1 MQLRGWSLSHSIL
14 PSVDNVSF
22 YHSFVLQLCHNWQY
36 CWSVLFNIYVCTL
49 AKSKTDGDC
58 GEKSFSENYRLWGTT
73 WSCSTCS
80 FFNTATQLNYF
91 AAARTWISVC
101 QAQGPVR
108 QKRTDHQNT
117 LTSTPPLLICS
128 LFVGGCH
135 WGLLQSLLLPYYI
148 NTVQV
153 SLWNDRDKLSKCQI
167 DFSIR
172 GASILFV

>member
-14 PSVDNVSF
+14 PSIDNVSF
-22 YHSFVLQLCHNWQY
+22 YHSFILQLCHNWQY

-80 FFNTATQLNYF
+80 SFNTATQLNYF
-91 AAARTWISVC
+91 TAARTWISVC

-108 QKRTDHQNT
+108 QKRTDPHT
-117 LTSTPPLLICS
+117 TSPHLFS
-128 LFVGGCH
+128 LRRR
-135 WGLLQSLLLPYYI
+135 LSLRSAPVTIAAVLHKYW
-148 NTVQV
+148 TGV
-153 SLWNDRDKLSKCQI
+153 SLKWPT
-167 DFSIR
+167 FSTGQR
-172 GASILFV
+172 